1 MGILILALCLLFFG
15 AIVFLMTLNGSP
27 VDVDVFLHTFRQIPL
42 SQVMVISLLAGI
54 TFAGLLSLLDGIRL
68 RMLNHRLRRQV
79 GRLELEIQR
88 RTSPTPAVQP
98 VTPATRPPLDYP
110 RT

>member
-1 MGILILALCLLFFG
+1 MGVLILMLCLLFFG
-15 AIVFLMTLNGSP
+15 ATIFLMTLNGSP
-27 VDVDVFLHTFRQIPL
+27 VDVDIFLYTFRQVPL
-42 SQVMVISLLAGI
+42 SQVLVISLLAGI
-54 TFAGLLSLLDGIRL
+54 AFAALLSLLDGIRL

-88 RTSPTPAVQP
+88 RTSPSVVQP
-98 VTPATRPPLDYP
+98 APTPSPPLDYP

>member
-1 MGILILALCLLFFG
+1 MGVLILMLCLLFFG
-15 AIVFLMTLNGSP
+15 AIIFLMTLNGSP
-27 VDVDVFLHTFRQIPL
+27 VDVDIFLYTFRQVPL

-54 TFAGLLSLLDGIRL
+54 AFAALLSLLDGIRL

-88 RTSPTPAVQP
+88 RTSPPAVQP
-98 VTPATRPPLDYP
+98 APTPSPPLDYP